1 MHFDVISH
9 WHLCVVSTKQRSQCG
24 CWIRYG
30 PGSGV
35 CVSESNVCA
44 ATPIF
49 LHKQTNKKTLI
60 HFALKKTHNVL

>member
-1 MHFDVISH
+1 MHFDAISH

-24 CWIRYG
+24 CWIRRG
-30 PGSGV
+30 PGNGV

-49 LHKQTNKKTLI
+49 LLKQTKKKPI
-60 HFALKKTHNVL
+60 HFALKKKP